1 MEEVKKPA
9 ENTAQDQDGSEI
21 QQNGTD
27 QVVEGESKK
36 DKKKKKR
43 KKRRRRSVQSKFID
57 KEVSCC
63 LFVRPLETRSVLTLL
78 T

>member
-9 ENTAQDQDGSEI
+9 ENTAQDLDRSEI

-27 QVVEGESKK
+27 QVVEGEGKK

-43 KKRRRRSVQSKFID
+43 KKRRRRSVQSKLID
-57 KEVSCC
+57 KEVGYC
-63 LFVRPLETRSVLTLL
+63 LCDLL
-78 T
+78 